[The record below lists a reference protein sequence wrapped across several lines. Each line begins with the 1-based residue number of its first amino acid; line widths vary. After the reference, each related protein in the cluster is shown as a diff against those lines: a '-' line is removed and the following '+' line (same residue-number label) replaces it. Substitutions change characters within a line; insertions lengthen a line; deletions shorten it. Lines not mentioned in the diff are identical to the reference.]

1 MEWQKQLC
9 QQNYKEKQIQV
20 EAQTGLHIKK
30 RVLRGSFS
38 NWKRISMRG
47 SAVRVLKIE
56 EGVGEGGEWKQYRKE
71 KDEEARKEG
80 EDTEEGDNEKEQ

>member
-1 MEWQKQLC
+1 
-9 QQNYKEKQIQV
+9 
-20 EAQTGLHIKK
+20 
-30 RVLRGSFS
+30 
-38 NWKRISMRG
+38 MRG

-56 EGVGEGGEWKQYRKE
+56 ERVGEGGEWKQYREE